1 VEGPGGKYRS
11 QRRDAMTDRVEKKG
25 NNPADEKPHAVSDAS
40 TGVSPPSRRKRVLIV
55 VGVVAVVVVAA
66 GLVSAYRYQPLSQAY
81 HGEFGSTVS
90 AWNGSKVAHATAQ
103 ITGQLT
109 PTVSGPITEDIWK
122 EPTGAYNVEIVV
134 TINNSGPHAV
144 TIDGFGSPAPGV
156 AKRFLGYTLIESGS
170 YGSAGSKS
178 IPFKSFSFAGHSS
191 KVVVVDYTQPCTPS
205 SAGASITSYT
215 QMPVTYSFLGFRHT
229 VGVPIDP
236 YVIKRRSSCSLP
248 SPSSRGAASAPRC
261 TSSQLSLISDRGGWH
276 ANYAAMGQFR
286 ETLTFSNVSRNA
298 CQLSGWPRVQAVVN
312 GAVQPTPMT
321 LVRQSGPSSKASSPV
336 RLAPGKTASFDIYG
350 GDWNPVQNK
359 ACPQTTTGLLV
370 SPPGDS
376 TSLAVAVE
384 EPDCGGFYVAPLIAG
399 SSDRESWSSTVQ

>member
-1 VEGPGGKYRS
+1 
-11 QRRDAMTDRVEKKG
+11 MTEDGETTLAG
-25 NNPADEKPHAVSDAS
+25 EELHPVSDAS
-40 TGVSPPSRRKRVLIV
+40 PGVSPPSRRKRVLIV

-66 GLVSAYRYQPLSQAY
+66 GLVSAYRYQPLSQSY
-81 HGEFGSTVS
+81 QGEFGSTVS
-90 AWNGSKVAHATAQ
+90 AWNGSKVIHTTTQ
-103 ITGQLT
+103 ITGQLSH
-109 PTVSGPITEDIWK
+109 TVPGPITKGIWT
-122 EPTGAYNVEIVV
+122 EPTAAYNVEVVV
-134 TINNSGPHAV
+134 TINNSGPQAV

-156 AKRFLGYTLIESGS
+156 AKRFLGYSLIESGS

-191 KVVVVDYTQPCTPS
+191 KVVVVDYTQLCTPS
-205 SAGASITSYT
+205 STGDSITSYT
-215 QMPVTYSFLGFRHT
+215 QMPVTYSFMGFRHT

-248 SPSSRGAASAPRC
+248 SPSSRVAASAPRC
-261 TSSQLSLISDRGGWH
+261 SSSQLSLISDRGGWY
-276 ANYAAMGQFR
+276 ANYAAAGQFT
-286 ETLTFSNVSRNA
+286 ETLTFTNVSRSA
-298 CQLSGWPRVQAVVN
+298 CQLSGWPRVQTVVN
-312 GAVQPTPMT
+312 GALQPTPMT
-321 LVRQSGPSSKASSPV
+321 LVYQNAPSSKASRPV

-359 ACPQTTTGLLV
+359 ACPQTMTSLLV

-399 SSDRESWSSTVQ
+399 SSDRESWSFTVP